1 MFENTILIGLG
12 GALGALMRF
21 WISSGV
27 AVLWGRG
34 FPFGTLIVN
43 ILGSLLIGILY
54 VLFAERM
61 IAAAGVRA
69 LLVVGLLGALTT
81 FSAFSIETLQLI
93 EGGELWKALVNVSAN
108 VMFCLFACWV
118 GLAGARQ
125 F

>member
-1 MFENTILIGLG
+1 MLENTILIGLG

-108 VMFCLFACWV
+108 VMLCLFACWV